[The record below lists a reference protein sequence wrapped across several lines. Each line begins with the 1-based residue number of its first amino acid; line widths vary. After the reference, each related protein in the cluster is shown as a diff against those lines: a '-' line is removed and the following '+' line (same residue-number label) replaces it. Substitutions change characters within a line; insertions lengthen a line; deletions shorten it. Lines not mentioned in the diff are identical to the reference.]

1 VREGIFFVDISRAI
15 LPRRCLIR
23 RNIMVKVI
31 LTVDPS
37 TGRGLYKN
45 EETVLGVFAS
55 IQEAIFNLGEFY
67 TSRFCNIQTV

>member
-1 VREGIFFVDISRAI
+1 
-15 LPRRCLIR
+15 
-23 RNIMVKVI
+23 MVKVI